1 MKTSAEIIPEI
12 ENKIAEL
19 KKKNVHTFYS
29 ISTEITQQTAQDV
42 KMYFKECS
50 VETKKCPRGFF
61 DIIISW

>member
-29 ISTEITQQTAQDV
+29 ISTEITQKTANDI
-42 KMYFKECS
+42 KSYFKEYS
-50 VETKKCPRGFF
+50 VETKKCPRGLF
-61 DIIISW
+61 DIIISF